1 MLTFVLTVSGSQPLA
16 TALLFTSPVYEAW
29 NPKSP
34 VELKV
39 TSRELGTTPPVTVTI
54 EAIFPGAVQT
64 LLVKTEY
71 VTLPLAWK
79 PPVRVAESETLFPID
94 MELEERRVDSVGL
107 ALLTVRLA
115 HVPVNGLL
123 LVSPL

>member
-1 MLTFVLTVSGSQPLA
+1 
-16 TALLFTSPVYEAW
+16 
-29 NPKSP
+29 

-71 VTLPLAWK
+71 VALPLAWK
-79 PPVRVAESETLFPID
+79 PPVRVAESETLFPTD
-94 MELEERRVDSVGL
+94 MELEESRVDSVGL

-115 HVPVNGLL
+115 HVPVNALSFI
-123 LVSPL
+123 SPL